1 MLPRGNQLSPIG
13 RQQIAEL
20 TWHLAPMLRRTL
32 RSSLVGILAASLV
45 MASVEHA
52 EARHGRGL
60 FAGIAVGLV
69 ALAIISASRHHRH
82 HHRQAE
88 SYEREP
94 QCEWHGRTCFDNQY
108 GDHVCQGGEYSCRP

>member
-1 MLPRGNQLSPIG
+1 MLPHGNQLSPIG

-20 TWHLAPMLRRTL
+20 TWHLAPMLRR
-32 RSSLVGILAASLV
+32 
-45 MASVEHA
+45 
-52 EARHGRGL
+52 GRGL

-88 SYEREP
+88 SCEREP